1 METIK
6 VIIDKDWFTF
16 LTFLISTLILII
28 TAIAVWKAPIKA
40 VEIGRKLSDKQNKYD
55 EKMRLF
61 LTLFSLRGMPL
72 NYEFVLGLNQIE
84 IVFQE
89 SRDVIDAWRSLHF
102 ELLKEETDAQRKI
115 WESHRVSLLSKMALD
130 LGYKG
135 LHENEILKY
144 YYPVGFDYRQQ
155 EDSRMRKAQL
165 DYYERSADFFDFLI
179 EQNRISKDNQ
189 EQLDS

>member
-16 LTFLISTLILII
+16 LTFVISTLILII
-28 TAIAVWKAPIKA
+28 TAVAVWKAPIKA
-40 VEIGRKLSDKQNKYD
+40 VEIGRKLSDSQNKYD

-102 ELLKEETDAQRKI
+102 ELLKEATDTQIKV
-115 WESHRVSLLSKMALD
+115 WEQHRASLLSKMALD

-135 LHENEILKY
+135 LHETEILKH
-144 YYPVGFDYRQQ
+144 YYPIGFDHRQQ

-165 DYYERSADFFDFLI
+165 DYYEKGAGFYDFLI
-179 EQNRISKDNQ
+179 EQNRFSKDNQ
-189 EQLDS
+189 